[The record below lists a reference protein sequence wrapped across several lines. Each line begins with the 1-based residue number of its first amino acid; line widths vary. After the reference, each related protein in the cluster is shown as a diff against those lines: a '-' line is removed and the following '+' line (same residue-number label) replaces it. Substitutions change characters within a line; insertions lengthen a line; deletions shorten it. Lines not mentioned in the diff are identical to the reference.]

1 MFGFDQEKLMKKMQ
15 IAIEESKIRLEN
27 STVIGDA
34 GGGLITIEMNGNK
47 KIKSVS
53 IHTELSMI
61 DKEDLEDLLTVSLA
75 KALEKAEEIN
85 QLEMS
90 KSTSPFLP
98 NF

>member
-1 MFGFDQEKLMKKMQ
+1 
-15 IAIEESKIRLEN
+15 
-27 STVIGDA
+27 
-34 GGGLITIEMNGNK
+34 
-47 KIKSVS
+47 
-53 IHTELSMI
+53 MI